1 MMRIAHKQKR
11 DGVLSPRE
19 SRPIVHVTDKSVDY
33 CNAIRRLAPL
43 GSYRINVKKSLNGYK
58 NN

>member
-11 DGVLSPRE
+11 DGA
-19 SRPIVHVTDKSVDY
+19 SRPMVHVTDKSVDY

-58 NN
+58 ND